1 MSNMKRAKQAALSIP
16 SLKAEIERWMNQQ
29 MYIHPVE
36 VKALSM
42 IIRKGITPI
51 YVGPGPHLVLEW
63 KARSRLAARE
73 DAWALANAIAKNHR
87 KTYPQFYNT

>member
-1 MSNMKRAKQAALSIP
+1 SVTSTTVWYNKTTTTNQGKIMSNMKRAKKAALSIP
-16 SLKAEIERWMNQQ
+16 SLKAVIERWMNQQ

-63 KARSRLAARE
+63 KARSRLAAR
-73 DAWALANAIAKNHR
+73 
-87 KTYPQFYNT
+87 

>member
-1 MSNMKRAKQAALSIP
+1 MANMKRAKTAALSIP
-16 SLKAEIERWMNQQ
+16 SLKAEIEKWMNQR

-51 YVGPGPHLVLEW
+51 YVGPGPHTVLEW

-73 DAWALANAIAKNHR
+73 DAWALANAIAKHHR
-87 KTYPQFYNT
+87 NKFPHLYNK